1 MPSSQRKLSRLKPP
15 FFWAPNQAVL
25 QTKHSCIISFCSC
38 VLCLPGTRRSYVIGD
53 SLTCRSVLQ
62 TYFGFTDHIIRII
75 HRSHIIH
82 INHMTPSTPLTTST
96 RSTPSTSSTPS
107 APSKPSTSM
116 LTCWCLGRISSPRCS
131 PQRSGSPAELPR
143 SFYSSLR
150 RLPWNLVF
158 KEYS

>member
-38 VLCLPGTRRSYVIGD
+38 VLCLPGTRRSYVIGE

-62 TYFGFTDHIIRII
+62 TYFGFYGSHHPRNPHHPQKPHNPHDSIDII
-75 HRSHIIH
+75 HTKRS
-82 INHMTPSTPLTTST
+82 INSIDSI
-96 RSTPSTSSTPS
+96 
-107 APSKPSTSM
+107 PSTSM

-150 RLPWNLVF
+150 RLPCARNIVEGNP
-158 KEYS
+158 KSPRS